1 MGSDKSRKK
10 SSLQIS
16 LALIAT
22 VAITSCGENGMR
34 PIYKTFDDCKAEWG
48 VSDCDT
54 IPGDSPDLRY
64 GRYYGKFHSGSA
76 YTRGS
81 TSRSVAVGHVTRGGF
96 GSSSGFHS
104 SGGRS

>member
-1 MGSDKSRKK
+1 MGSEEKKKK

-22 VAITSCGENGMR
+22 VAISSCGEKGMR
-34 PIYKTFDDCKAEWG
+34 PIYKTLDECKAEWG
-48 VSDCDT
+48 ASDCDS
-54 IPGDSPDLRY
+54 IPGDSPDHYY
-64 GRYYGKFHSGSA
+64 GSYYGKFHRGSA
-76 YTRGS
+76 YNRGS
-81 TSRSVAVGHVTRGGF
+81 MSKAVAVGHVTRGGF